1 MINTVKTV
9 VAGARNW
16 WREFRAL
23 PRESKHLFVSVALG
37 LVLAYAIVSTMAWKS
52 GEIDGQQ
59 QMITAVANIAPAV
72 EAIRDA
78 CRSSWDAHKWESD
91 CALFFSLREAPAR

>member
-1 MINTVKTV
+1 MIGTMKTIA
-9 VAGARNW
+9 AGARSW
-16 WREFRAL
+16 WREFTAL

-37 LVLAYAIVSTMAWKS
+37 LVLAYAIVSTMSWKS

-59 QMITAVANIAPAV
+59 QMIAALSSITPAV

-78 CRSSWDAHKWESD
+78 CRTSWDADKWQSD
-91 CALFFSLREAPAR
+91 CAMFFQLRERRDR